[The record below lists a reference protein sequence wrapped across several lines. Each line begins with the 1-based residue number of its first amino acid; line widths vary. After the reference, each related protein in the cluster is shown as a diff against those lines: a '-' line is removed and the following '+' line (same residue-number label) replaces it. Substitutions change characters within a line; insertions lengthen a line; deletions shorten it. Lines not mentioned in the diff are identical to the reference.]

1 MPISIIQYI
10 VTLIIGVIVGS
21 FLNVCIYR
29 LPSEQSIVTNSSH
42 CMKCGAK
49 IKRYDLIPVISWFI
63 LRGRCR
69 ACHEKFSIR
78 YPMIE
83 LLNGLL
89 WILSIWRFDMTIKG
103 ILVCFLFSALIV
115 VFFMDWDTQLINTGV
130 CVVIGL
136 LGVANM
142 FITKDLKITNYLIG
156 AAIVSVPLLLISV
169 ISKEQAMGMGDAYLM
184 AAGGLFLGIKPVT
197 VAIFIGL
204 ILGSIVGLILKYI
217 TKSSRFAF
225 GPYLSIGIAV
235 AALYGDEI
243 FDAYLKLVGFA

>member
-1 MPISIIQYI
+1 MPIYIIHYI
-10 VTLIIGVIVGS
+10 SALIFGVFVGS

-42 CMKCGAK
+42 CMKCGTK

-69 ACHEKFSIR
+69 TCHEKFSIR

-89 WILSIWRFDMTIKG
+89 WVLSIWRFDITIKG
-103 ILVCFLFSALIV
+103 ILVCLLFSALIV

-130 CVVIGL
+130 CIVIGL

-142 FITKDLKITNYLIG
+142 FLTDDLKITDYLIG

-184 AAGGLFLGIKPVT
+184 AAGGLFLGIKSVT

-204 ILGSIVGLILKYI
+204 ILGSLVGLILKYI
-217 TKSSRFAF
+217 TKSSKFAF

-235 AALYGDEI
+235 SSLYGHEI
-243 FDAYLKLVGFA
+243 FNAYLKLVGLA